1 MNNQF
6 VTNPT
11 EQSLVCRRRRFPAGS
26 RLIEDLQQKHR
37 MNISSLT
44 AMSPHRKSD
53 ERNLAW
59 WRSPDILEY
68 DSINMFNCTR
78 DDLSF
83 DQSQTSCIDWSKMQV
98 ANWLIQNG
106 YERYRKMFNTLNI
119 DGKKLAQ
126 LDANDMRRM
135 GVRSWADCQGLA
147 HAVQVYTSRRTLN
160 PEDYQNK
167 IYPYYPELY
176 VGEQITPTDFQQQRI
191 PPKQKTMFR
200 IIYKASGD
208 NFYFYDKRN

>member
-11 EQSLVCRRRRFPAGS
+11 EQSLVCRRGQFPAGS

-37 MNISSLT
+37 MN
-44 AMSPHRKSD
+44 MKNE

-68 DSINMFNCTR
+68 DSINMFNCAP
-78 DDLSF
+78 DALSF
-83 DQSQTSCIDWSKMQV
+83 DKSQTSCIDWSKMQV
-98 ANWLIQNG
+98 ADWLIQNG
-106 YERYRKMFNTLNI
+106 YERYRKMFNNLNI

-147 HAVQVYTSRRTLN
+147 HAVQVYTRRRTLN

-176 VGEQITPTDFQQQRI
+176 VDEQITPTDFQQQQSI

-200 IIYKASGD
+200 TIYKASGD